1 MVVTLDNPNRLLMI
15 RFKYPITKLTLLLAY
30 DLYEINKDSTDTPV
44 KNIKP
49 FKKIFMY
56 DNKISVDEKIIN
68 NYGSSLIKNKHD
80 VKIIQEWLSMPLNTT
95 NPKKTQMIDLTIQ
108 SNQKSPYLIF
118 YCTLQIKKI
127 PNYDMQAIMTISCG
141 KEPDICQ
148 AEYDLITGET
158 TFKENDIKIRIN
170 KDDYFAGD
178 QNLFTAYQNESI
190 LTNNGIL
197 KAATFKKIVTVF
209 FKYIK
214 TRSELDYESIKKVS
228 FPLYILP
235 TRLTIEKKE
244 SLTNNKQSEF
254 IDVFGNSATSYPSK
268 TTVTA
273 KFLSYDDPAFT
284 INCKREESFYKD
296 LGIGNNSLDK
306 INLPASHITQ
316 IGKIEWIFININ
328 DVTKS
333 FEQIRQGFL
342 KHIHHN
348 YKKLDNNSTLNKR
361 SNLKIIGM
369 IRDQNKIEVLLD
381 ENLTMNKLEQIFHDI
396 TSDKQDIPF
405 KVFEIMIPTGTENKK
420 TLWADYIYIIHSFL
434 TGRKISKYYFIRF
447 FTIELKKQLK
457 EFPEFKKT
465 AVNFFLKSEF
475 MIKYISSQITD
486 HDLMNDDETFA
497 FSIGNIARIY
507 IDYKRKNKEE
517 NNSLDEILK
526 YSKYDR
532 LRLQHVLTKVGK
544 GIAISK
550 TDSETIQKIE
560 TSIQKLISKNEIT
573 DDKTDYAYFFY
584 KGYFTGE

>member
-1 MVVTLDNPNRLLMI
+1 MMI
-15 RFKYPITKLTLLLAY
+15 HFKYNIIKLTLLLAY

-49 FKKIFMY
+49 FKKIFMCN
-56 DNKISVDEKIIN
+56 NKISVDETLREK
-68 NYGSSLIKNKHD
+68 YGSSLIENKRD
-80 VKIIQEWLSMPLNTT
+80 VKIIQDWLSMPLNTT
-95 NPKKTQMIDLTIQ
+95 NPKMTQMIDLTIH
-108 SNQKSPYLIF
+108 SSQKSPYLIF

-127 PNYDMQAIMTISCG
+127 QNDDMQAIMIVSCG
-141 KEPDICQ
+141 KEPSICQ
-148 AEYDLITGET
+148 AEYDLITGKT

-170 KDDYFAGD
+170 TDDYFAGE
-178 QNLFTAYQNESI
+178 QNLFSAYQNESI
-190 LTNNGIL
+190 LTSDGTL

-235 TRLTIEKKE
+235 TRLTIEKK

-254 IDVFGNSATSYPSK
+254 IDVFGNHATLYPSK

-296 LGIGNNSLDK
+296 LGIGNYSLDK
-306 INLPASHITQ
+306 INFPASHITK
-316 IGKIEWIFININ
+316 ISKIEWIFIDINNI
-328 DVTKS
+328 TKS

-342 KHIHHN
+342 KQIHYN
-348 YKKLDNNSTLNKR
+348 YKKLDNNPASNKK
-361 SNLKIIGM
+361 SNLKVIGM
-369 IRDQNKIEVLLD
+369 IRDKYKMKIEILLD
-381 ENLTMNKLEQIFHDI
+381 ENLTMNKLEQMFHDMPL
-396 TSDKQDIPF
+396 DKQDIPF
-405 KVFEIMIPTGTENKK
+405 MVFEIMIPAGTENKK
-420 TLWADYIYIIHSFL
+420 TLWADYIYTIRSFL
-434 TGRKISKYYFIRF
+434 TGRKISKYYFVRF
-447 FTIELKKQLK
+447 FTKELKKQLK
-457 EFPEFKKT
+457 EFLKSKNT

-475 MIKYISSQITD
+475 MIKYISSHVMND
-486 HDLMNDDETFA
+486 DLMNNDETFA
-497 FSIGNIARIY
+497 FSIGSIARAY
-507 IDYKRKNKEE
+507 IDYRRKNKEE

-526 YSKYDR
+526 YSKYDK

-560 TSIQKLISKNEIT
+560 TNIQKLISKNEIT